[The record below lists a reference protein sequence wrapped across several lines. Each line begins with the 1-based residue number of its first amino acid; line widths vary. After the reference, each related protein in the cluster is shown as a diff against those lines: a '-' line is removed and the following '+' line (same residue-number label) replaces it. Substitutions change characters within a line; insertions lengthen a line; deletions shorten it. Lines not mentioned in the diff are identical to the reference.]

1 MTKPKVLVA
10 NRSAVAARVIRTL
23 NQMGVDCVAVYS
35 DADRDA
41 PYLEMATETYGLGE
55 PAAIKSYLNQDALL
69 EAMKKTGATA
79 LHPGYGFLSENA
91 GFAQRLIDAGHTF
104 IGPNPDWIRKMGHKT
119 KAREFAAAAGWP
131 LGSGSDLL
139 PPDSETILAM
149 ARQIGYPV
157 IVKPAEGGGG
167 IGMLVAHD
175 ENQLLEAVDRAGSM
189 AQRGFGSKA
198 LYLESL
204 CIEPRHIEFQVV
216 GDKYGDIRVLYER
229 DCSIQRRHQK
239 IIEEATAPGIARS
252 VIDQQCAQ
260 IEDGLR
266 NLGYDSLGTIEM
278 LRGNAG
284 DFRFLEM
291 NTRLQVE
298 HGVTEEILGVDLV
311 RAQVLIAFGEKL
323 SSALP
328 PPGPPS
334 GHAIQLRVYAED
346 SKRFYPSPG
355 KLQSFKLPALQGIRV
370 ETGYMEGMDV
380 TPFYDPLLAK
390 IIAHAPT
397 RDLAI
402 AQLMRALDA
411 TTISGVSTNI
421 DALRLILQSSG
432 FASGSVHTGLA
443 MEVVQAAN
451 KKSIPQKS
459 SIVH

>member
-1 MTKPKVLVA
+1 
-10 NRSAVAARVIRTL
+10 
-23 NQMGVDCVAVYS
+23 
-35 DADRDA
+35 
-41 PYLEMATETYGLGE
+41 
-55 PAAIKSYLNQDALL
+55 
-69 EAMKKTGATA
+69 
-79 LHPGYGFLSENA
+79 
-91 GFAQRLIDAGHTF
+91 
-104 IGPNPDWIRKMGHKT
+104 
-119 KAREFAAAAGWP
+119 
-131 LGSGSDLL
+131 
-139 PPDSETILAM
+139 
-149 ARQIGYPV
+149 
-157 IVKPAEGGGG
+157 
-167 IGMLVAHD
+167 MLVAHD
-175 ENQLLEAVDRAGSM
+175 DNQLLEAVDRAGSM

-239 IIEEATAPGIARS
+239 IIEEATAPGIERS
-252 VIDQQCAQ
+252 VIEQQCAQ
-260 IEDGLR
+260 IEHGLR

-278 LRGNAG
+278 LRTSAG

-323 SSALP
+323 STALP
-328 PPGPPS
+328 PPGAPS

-355 KLQSFKLPALQGIRV
+355 KLQTFKLPALKGIRV
-370 ETGYMEGMDV
+370 ETGYREGMDV
-380 TPFYDPLLAK
+380 TPYYDPLLAK

-411 TTISGVSTNI
+411 TMISGVSTNI
-421 DALRLILQSSG
+421 EALRQILQSSG
-432 FASGSVHTGLA
+432 FASGAVHTGLA
-443 MEVVQAAN
+443 LEVVQAAN

-459 SIVH
+459 ATIH

>member
-1 MTKPKVLVA
+1 
-10 NRSAVAARVIRTL
+10 
-23 NQMGVDCVAVYS
+23 VYS

-41 PYLEMATETYGLGE
+41 PYLEAATQTYGLGE
-55 PAAIKSYLNQDALL
+55 PAAVKSYLNQDALL

-104 IGPNPDWIRKMGHKT
+104 IGPTPEWIRKMGHKT
-119 KAREFAAAAGWP
+119 KAREFAAAARWP
-131 LGSGSDLL
+131 MGSASELL
-139 PPDSETILAM
+139 PPDSEGIVAM

-175 ENQLLEAVDRAGSM
+175 DNQLLEAVDRAGSM

-216 GDKYGDIRVLYER
+216 GDKYGDIRVLFER

-239 IIEEATAPGIARS
+239 IIEEATAPGIERS
-252 VIDQQCAQ
+252 VIEQQCAQ
-260 IEDGLR
+260 IEHGLR

-278 LRGNAG
+278 LRTSAG

-323 SSALP
+323 STALP
-328 PPGPPS
+328 PPGAPS
-334 GHAIQLRVYAED
+334 GHAIQLRIYAED

-355 KLQSFKLPALQGIRV
+355 KLQTFKLPALKGIRV
-370 ETGYMEGMDV
+370 ETGYREGMDV
-380 TPFYDPLLAK
+380 TPYYDPLLAK

-411 TTISGVSTNI
+411 TMISGVSTNI
-421 DALRLILQSSG
+421 EALRQILQSSG
-432 FASGSVHTGLA
+432 FASGAVHTGLA
-443 MEVVQAAN
+443 IEVVQAAN

-459 SIVH
+459 ATIH

>member
-1 MTKPKVLVA
+1 MNKPKVLVA
-10 NRSAVAARVIRTL
+10 NRSAVAARVIRAL
-23 NQMGVDCVAVYS
+23 NQMGVDSVAVYS

-41 PYLEMATETYGLGE
+41 PYLEAATQTYGLGE
-55 PAAIKSYLNQDALL
+55 PAAVKSYLNQDALL

-104 IGPNPDWIRKMGHKT
+104 IGPTPEWIRKMGHKT
-119 KAREFAAAAGWP
+119 KAREFAAAARWP
-131 LGSGSDLL
+131 MGSASELL
-139 PPDSETILAM
+139 PPDSEGIVAM

-175 ENQLLEAVDRAGSM
+175 DNQLLEAVDRAGSM

-239 IIEEATAPGIARS
+239 IIEEATAPGIERS
-252 VIDQQCAQ
+252 VIEQQCAQ
-260 IEDGLR
+260 IEHGLR

-278 LRGNAG
+278 LRTSAG

-323 SSALP
+323 STALP
-328 PPGPPS
+328 PPGAPS

-355 KLQSFKLPALQGIRV
+355 KLQTFKLPALKGIRV
-370 ETGYMEGMDV
+370 ETGYREGMDV
-380 TPFYDPLLAK
+380 TPYYDPLLAK

-411 TTISGVSTNI
+411 TMISGVSTNI
-421 DALRLILQSSG
+421 EALRQILQSSG
-432 FASGSVHTGLA
+432 FASGAVHTGLA
-443 MEVVQAAN
+443 IEVVQAAN

-459 SIVH
+459 ATIH

>member
-1 MTKPKVLVA
+1 
-10 NRSAVAARVIRTL
+10 
-23 NQMGVDCVAVYS
+23 MGVDSVAVYS

-41 PYLEMATETYGLGE
+41 PYLEAATQTYGLGE
-55 PAAIKSYLNQDALL
+55 PAAVKSYLNQDALL

-104 IGPNPDWIRKMGHKT
+104 IGPTPEWIRKMGHKT
-119 KAREFAAAAGWP
+119 KAREFAAAARWP
-131 LGSGSDLL
+131 MGSASELL
-139 PPDSETILAM
+139 PPDSERIVAM

-175 ENQLLEAVDRAGSM
+175 DNQLLEAVDRAGSM

-239 IIEEATAPGIARS
+239 IIEEATAPGIERC
-252 VIDQQCAQ
+252 VIEQQCAL
-260 IEDGLR
+260 IEHGLR

-278 LRGNAG
+278 LRTSAG

-323 SSALP
+323 STALP
-328 PPGPPS
+328 QPGSPS

-355 KLQSFKLPALQGIRV
+355 KLQTFKLPALKGIRV
-370 ETGYMEGMDV
+370 ETGYREGMDV
-380 TPFYDPLLAK
+380 TPYYDPLLAK

-421 DALRLILQSSG
+421 EALRQILQSSS
-432 FASGSVHTGLA
+432 FVSGAVHTGLA
-443 MEVVQAAN
+443 LEVVQAAN

-459 SIVH
+459 ATIH

>member
-1 MTKPKVLVA
+1 MNKPKVLVA
-10 NRSAVAARVIRTL
+10 NRSAVAARVIRAL
-23 NQMGVDCVAVYS
+23 NQMGVDSVAVYS

-41 PYLEMATETYGLGE
+41 PYLEAATQTYGLGE
-55 PAAIKSYLNQDALL
+55 PAAVKSYLNQDALL

-104 IGPNPDWIRKMGHKT
+104 IGPTPEWIRKMGHKT
-119 KAREFAAAAGWP
+119 KAREFAAAARWP
-131 LGSGSDLL
+131 MGSASELL
-139 PPDSETILAM
+139 PPDSEGIVAM

-175 ENQLLEAVDRAGSM
+175 DNQLLEAVDRAGSM

-216 GDKYGDIRVLYER
+216 GDKYGDIRVLFER

-239 IIEEATAPGIARS
+239 IIEEATAPGIERS
-252 VIDQQCAQ
+252 VIEQQCAQ
-260 IEDGLR
+260 IEHGLR

-278 LRGNAG
+278 LRTSAG

-323 SSALP
+323 STALP
-328 PPGPPS
+328 PPGAPS
-334 GHAIQLRVYAED
+334 GHAIQLRIYAED

-355 KLQSFKLPALQGIRV
+355 KLQTFKLPALKGIRV
-370 ETGYMEGMDV
+370 ETGYREGMDV
-380 TPFYDPLLAK
+380 TPYYDPLLAK

-411 TTISGVSTNI
+411 TMISGVSTNI
-421 DALRLILQSSG
+421 EALRQILQSSG
-432 FASGSVHTGLA
+432 FASGAVHTGLA
-443 MEVVQAAN
+443 IEVVQAAN

-459 SIVH
+459 ATIH